1 MAYSCVER
9 GYYIG
14 EWTGGDNGKRSTVN
28 CFVVMVSFMADG
40 LACRWQRTII
50 DTFCNWAS

>member
-28 CFVVMVSFMADG
+28 CFVAMVSFMADG
-40 LACRWQRTII
+40 SGQ
-50 DTFCNWAS
+50 